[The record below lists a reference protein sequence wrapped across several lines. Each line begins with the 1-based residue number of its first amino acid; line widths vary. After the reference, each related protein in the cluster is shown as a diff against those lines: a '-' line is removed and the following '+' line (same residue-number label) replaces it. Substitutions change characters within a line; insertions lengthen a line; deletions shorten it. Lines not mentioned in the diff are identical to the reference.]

1 MMSSKTRI
9 TILLKKVILYVF
21 FLIEMIL
28 LYKIV
33 QPFVESKKYFS
44 ISPDFSVPFLLI
56 MIFSMWT
63 ISLISQTFT
72 KKWEIFLTSVIF
84 LITSFLFLIQFRFLE
99 ALIGS
104 VIFSLFLFLEVGRTK
119 MLAEENLSIRMRYS
133 SRPATKA
140 YLLAVSAVIS
150 LSIFLMSEHI
160 SSIDVGEEVANIVH
174 KPVQEA
180 VNKEY
185 EDTVDKNINTSKIN
199 SFTQSNSQFSEV
211 LKSLGITDIPSNLP
225 LSENVKE
232 SVVGSIKDGISSRV
246 NKIVEPYRKF
256 FSPTL
261 AILVF
266 GLLQI
271 YNTIAYFVYSNT
283 IYLILFILRRT
294 KFVTVEKVPAEREV
308 LKF

>member
-1 MMSSKTRI
+1 MMSSKIGI
-9 TILLKKVILYVF
+9 TILLKKVTLYML

-28 LYKIV
+28 LYRIV

-44 ISPDFSVPFLLI
+44 ISPDFSIPFLLV
-56 MIFSMWT
+56 MVVSMWT
-63 ISLISQTFT
+63 ISLISQTFH
-72 KKWEIFLTSVIF
+72 KKWEVFLVSIIFFV
-84 LITSFLFLIQFRFLE
+84 TSFLFLNKFRLAE

-104 VIFSLFLFLEVGRTK
+104 LASSLFLFLEMGRTK
-119 MLAEENLSIRMRYS
+119 TLAEDNLSIRMRYS

-140 YLLAVSAVIS
+140 YLLAVSAIIS
-150 LSIFLMSEHI
+150 LSVFMMSEHI
-160 SSIDVGEEVANIVH
+160 SPIDLGEEVANIVH

-180 VNKEY
+180 VDKEY
-185 EDTVDKNINTSKIN
+185 EGTVDKNIETIKSN
-199 SFTQSNSQFSEV
+199 SLIQSNSQFSEV